1 MTMTKTDQTYNAIKG
16 FIDAMG
22 YPPTVRQLGAVL
34 GLSSTDSVRERLLAL
49 EREGRIER
57 VPGSPRAIILKESA

>member
-1 MTMTKTDQTYNAIKG
+1 MNNSDETYNAIKG
-16 FIDAMG
+16 FIEAMG

-34 GLSSTDSVRERLLAL
+34 GLSSTDSVRERLLTL

-57 VPGSPRAIILKESA
+57 VPGSPRAIILKDPQ

>member
-1 MTMTKTDQTYNAIKG
+1 MNISDETYNAIKG

-34 GLSSTDSVRERLLAL
+34 GLSSTDSVRERLLTL

-57 VPGSPRAIILKESA
+57 VPGSPRAIILKDTA